1 VGVSGSDSG
10 PLFPGHRWMVDKRTD
25 RCSSGLHGVPP
36 GATINIDIRT
46 IKAAFTVAA
55 QWRRVPNNPFT
66 DVKQIRTSQHKV
78 KFLTHTDFDRLTASI
93 KEKWFR
99 DLVIFTTLTGLRRGE
114 ALNLQWSDLDE
125 GKSIIVVES
134 SAEYRVKG
142 GK

>member
-1 VGVSGSDSG
+1 
-10 PLFPGHRWMVDKRTD
+10 MIDKRTD